1 MSSRTPKIRLRKLG
15 PSFYRRAAED
25 VAREMIGTILV
36 RRVKGERYR
45 ARIVETEA
53 YLGPDDLASHASKGR
68 TKRTEVMFGPAGHA
82 YVYFIYGMYDMFNI
96 VVGLPG
102 SAQAILVR
110 AAEPLDGW
118 DVDLSGPGKLARAMR
133 ITRADNGIS
142 LAGEDLFLLS
152 NPKDRPTILV
162 GPRVGID
169 YAKEWKDRPLRFM
182 DAGSA
187 AVSKPRFYGA
197 SSPYVAGGVS
207 PGGISGSGSGSIR
220 SSAKRVRKN

>member
-82 YVYFIYGMYDMFNI
+82 YVYFIYGLHQMFNI
-96 VVGLPG
+96 ITGPPG
-102 SAQAILVR
+102 HAQAILIR

-118 DVDLSGPGKLARAMR
+118 DADLSGPARLARGFE
-133 ITRADNGIS
+133 IKLSDNQM
-142 LAGEDLFLLS
+142 DL
-152 NPKDRPTILV
+152 T
-162 GPRVGID
+162 
-169 YAKEWKDRPLRFM
+169 
-182 DAGSA
+182 
-187 AVSKPRFYGA
+187 
-197 SSPYVAGGVS
+197 
-207 PGGISGSGSGSIR
+207 
-220 SSAKRVRKN
+220 